1 MKKYLFILGL
11 AGMALF
17 TACSTSDDL
26 ASEDPIVTPP
36 DDQTSIAEARQDSDV
51 PITLGV
57 GLSRGYTRAAI
68 GGDSDDPTPSP
79 VSFDT
84 EADKYLGVFCL
95 ATGYQESYATNHP
108 IENNWTDDDDTGVI
122 VRMKNVAATVSGG
135 NVSFNNHYYYPIS
148 NWMKYNFYAYYP
160 RQEETVTIDGDDK
173 KTISFSDNQVLEK
186 YYEID
191 GSQDII
197 WGIANPESA
206 VPVASSSAT
215 NVDPYSAKYIRMK
228 KAEEASENDYLPKLT
243 FKHKLVQFRFFV
255 KAANAT
261 ALTDLTSKNMQ
272 VTDMFI
278 NNAIYRLSLIVA
290 NKTDDAEE
298 KNGLLRMMSTI
309 KTKKLGI
316 KEKGIDKDR
325 FRDENGD
332 DVVDNPLPIKND
344 AVNVALYPE
353 TTVTAET
360 AAAYNAHLS
369 GAVSA
374 GSNAPADF
382 KTRVGHAPGD
392 QDALTAVEAAD
403 YNATLDGAVHAGD
416 ENGSVGYILLAPP
429 SVSNDEN
436 FKYSLVVKVQYTAG
450 SDIDTNSVAVSLD
463 PPVVPGTG
471 TDPETNPEK
480 RDFEPGKI
488 YNIIVNVQ
496 SPENITAKAVL
507 DEWVTYDDGEGHNYI
522 EY

>member
-11 AGMALF
+11 VGTALF
-17 TACSTSDDL
+17 TACSSADDL
-26 ASEDPIVTPP
+26 ASVDPIVTPP

-57 GLSRGYTRAAI
+57 SLSRGYTRAAV

-84 EADKYLGVFCL
+84 EPGKYLGVFCL

-135 NVSFNNHYYYPIS
+135 NVSFNDHYYYYPIS

-160 RQEETVTIDGDDK
+160 RQEETVNIDGEDK
-173 KTISFSDNQVLEK
+173 KTMSFSNNQVLEK

-197 WGIANPESA
+197 WGIADPGSA
-206 VPVASSSAT
+206 VPVASSAT
-215 NVDPYSAKYIRMK
+215 NADPYSAKYIRMK
-228 KAEEASENDYLPKLT
+228 KAEEALGEASEDDYLPKLT

-290 NKTDDAEE
+290 NKTDEADA

-316 KEKGIDKDR
+316 KLNAKDFDR
-325 FRDENGD
+325 FDQNGD
-332 DVVDNPLPIKND
+332 GTADNPLPIKND

-382 KTRVGHAPGD
+382 ETRVGHAPGD

-429 SVSNDEN
+429 SVSNDAN

-450 SDIDTNSVAVSLD
+450 SGIDTNSVAVSLD
-463 PPVVPGTG
+463 PPSEGFK
-471 TDPETNPEK
+471 E
-480 RDFEPGKI
+480 GKI

-496 SPENITAKAVL
+496 SPEQISAKAVL
-507 DEWVTYDDGEGHNYI
+507 DEWVTYEDGQGHNYI

>member
-1 MKKYLFILGL
+1 MRQYLFILGL
-11 AGMALF
+11 VGTALF
-17 TACSTSDDL
+17 TACSTVDDM

-68 GGDSDDPTPSP
+68 GGESDDPTPTP
-79 VSFDT
+79 VSFST
-84 EADKYLGVFCL
+84 ETDDPGTPENEARYLGVFCL
-95 ATGYQESYATNHP
+95 ATDYQESYATNHP

-135 NVSFNNHYYYPIS
+135 NVSFNDHYYYYPIS

-160 RQEETVTIDGDDK
+160 RQEETVNIDGEDK
-173 KTISFSDNQVLEK
+173 KTISFSNNQVLEK

-197 WGIANPESA
+197 WGIAHPESA
-206 VPVASSSAT
+206 VAVASSSAK
-215 NVDPYSAKYIRMK
+215 NAAPYSAKYIRMK
-228 KAEEASENDYLPKLT
+228 KAEEALGEASEDDYLPKLT

-261 ALTDLTSKNMQ
+261 ARTDLMSKNMQ

-278 NNAIYRLSLIVA
+278 NNAIYRLSLVVA
-290 NKTDDAEE
+290 NKADES

-316 KEKGIDKDR
+316 KLNAKDFDR
-325 FRDENGD
+325 FDQNGD
-332 DVVDNPLPIKND
+332 GTADNPLPIKND

-382 KTRVGHAPGD
+382 ETRVGHAPVD
-392 QDALTAVEAAD
+392 QAALTAEEAAD

-429 SVSNDEN
+429 SVSNDAN

-450 SDIDTNSVAVSLD
+450 SGIDTNSVAVSLD
-463 PPVVPGTG
+463 PPAEGFK
-471 TDPETNPEK
+471 E
-480 RDFEPGKI
+480 GKI